1 MAKIVF
7 FTGSGISQ
15 PSGLETFRDNGDGTG
30 LWLNEKI
37 QDVATFP
44 GFKKNPKKVHDFY
57 NGLRSKINLAIPN
70 IAHTMIADL
79 EKEHDVVV
87 ITQNIDNL
95 HEKSG
100 SSKILHLHGNYNRF
114 FCLHCHNNF
123 EHNES
128 WSVYNNC
135 HKCQASYENVRPF
148 IVWFYENLDP
158 VLFSEAEEHCRQAD
172 LFVQVGT
179 SAQVFPAANLIKRVK
194 VRRKKVEMN
203 LMKSIPKRPYTFHN
217 YYLGNIIHSFPEFK
231 KDLPELLELKEK
243 GIFKTFR
250 HNI

>member
-30 LWLNEKI
+30 LWMEQKI
-37 QDVATFP
+37 QDVATFSA
-44 GFKKNPKKVHDFY
+44 FKRDPLNVHVFY
-57 NGLRSKINLAIPN
+57 NILRNKINAAQPN
-70 IAHTMIADL
+70 IAHNIIAEIENDH
-79 EKEHDVVV
+79 EVVV

-95 HEKSG
+95 HERAG
-100 SSKILHLHGNYNRF
+100 SNNVLHLHGHYNRF
-114 FCLHCHNNF
+114 ICLTCTHEFSHNHDWNL
-123 EHNES
+123 N
-128 WSVYNNC
+128 NNC
-135 HKCQASYENVRPF
+135 PSCSAGFEKVRPA
-148 IVWFYENLDP
+148 IVWFYENLIPD
-158 VLFSEAEEHCRQAD
+158 LFSQAEQHCREAD

-179 SAQVFPAANLIKRVK
+179 SAQVFPAAKLIKRVK

-203 LMKSIPKRPYTFHN
+203 LFKSIPNRPYTFHN
-217 YYLGNIIHSFPEFK
+217 YYLGNIIHAMPEFRE
-231 KDLPELLELKEK
+231 DIPQLLELREK